1 LYSLASDHDGHVVQG
16 IIALSNSFRR
26 KSSLSRNAVFF
37 AVGAS
42 AFAFF
47 CSALTAYND
56 VVFSGL
62 HQFSLALM
70 LLSFVGVIAT
80 VFSNRSA
87 KETKLRIDPT
97 GEVTADGRK
106 VHRVIASRFENF
118 IHIESSGDREQAP
131 RKAHGKA
138 HGQAQGQAQGA
149 IPLIRRLGGTRRE
162 RILVAVVRNTTV
174 DLDFLSE
181 LSQLPNL
188 IVIDIQGCRVEADAW
203 SEFAYFDRLKH
214 LAVFGAMEGQSE
226 QDLYYSFPEV
236 KTILEPVLLVHSSPD
251 AV

>member
-1 LYSLASDHDGHVVQG
+1 
-16 IIALSNSFRR
+16 LSNSLRR

-37 AVGAS
+37 AAGAS

-87 KETKLRIDPT
+87 KEIKLRIDPT

-131 RKAHGKA
+131 GKA
-138 HGQAQGQAQGA
+138 LGA
-149 IPLIRRLGGTRRE
+149 IPLIRRLGATRRE

-236 KTILEPVLLVHSSPD
+236 KTIIEPVLLVHSSPD

>member
-1 LYSLASDHDGHVVQG
+1 M
-16 IIALSNSFRR
+16 SNSFRR

-87 KETKLRIDPT
+87 KEMKLRIDPT

-118 IHIESSGDREQAP
+118 IHFESSGDREQAP
-131 RKAHGKA
+131 
-138 HGQAQGQAQGA
+138 GQSQGA

-203 SEFAYFDRLKH
+203 SEFAYFDRLKY

-236 KTILEPVLLVHSSPD
+236 KTIIEPVLLVHSSPD

>member
-1 LYSLASDHDGHVVQG
+1 LPNSL
-16 IIALSNSFRR
+16 RR
-26 KSSLSRNAVFF
+26 KNSLSRYVVLF
-37 AVGAS
+37 AGGAS
-42 AFAFF
+42 AFAFV

-56 VVFSGL
+56 VIFSGL

-80 VFSNRSA
+80 VLSNRST
-87 KETKLRIDPT
+87 KEMNFRIEPT
-97 GEVTADGRK
+97 GEQTADGRK

-118 IHIESSGDREQAP
+118 IHLESSGDRE
-131 RKAHGKA
+131 RSRGS
-138 HGQAQGQAQGA
+138 
-149 IPLIRRLGGTRRE
+149 IPLIRRLSGKRRE
-162 RILVAVVRNTTV
+162 RIFVAVVRNTTI

-181 LSQLPNL
+181 LGQLGNL
-188 IVIDIQGCRVEADAW
+188 IVIDIQGCRVDADAW
-203 SEFAYFDRLKH
+203 SEFAYFDRLKY

-251 AV
+251 TV

>member
-1 LYSLASDHDGHVVQG
+1 MPNSL
-16 IIALSNSFRR
+16 RR
-26 KSSLSRNAVFF
+26 KNSLSRYVVLF
-37 AVGAS
+37 AGGAS
-42 AFAFF
+42 AFAFV

-56 VVFSGL
+56 VIFSGL

-80 VFSNRSA
+80 VLSNRST
-87 KETKLRIDPT
+87 KEMNFRIEPT
-97 GEVTADGRK
+97 GEQTADGRK

-118 IHIESSGDREQAP
+118 IHLESSGDRE
-131 RKAHGKA
+131 RGR
-138 HGQAQGQAQGA
+138 GS
-149 IPLIRRLGGTRRE
+149 IPLIRRLSGKRRE
-162 RILVAVVRNTTV
+162 RILVAVVRNTTI

-181 LSQLPNL
+181 LGQLGNL
-188 IVIDIQGCRVEADAW
+188 IVIDIQGCRVDADAW
-203 SEFAYFDRLKH
+203 SEFAYFDRLKY

-251 AV
+251 TV

>member
-1 LYSLASDHDGHVVQG
+1 MPNSL
-16 IIALSNSFRR
+16 RR
-26 KSSLSRNAVFF
+26 KNSLSRYVVLF
-37 AVGAS
+37 AGGAS
-42 AFAFF
+42 AFAFV

-56 VVFSGL
+56 VIFSGL

-80 VFSNRSA
+80 VLSNRST
-87 KETKLRIDPT
+87 KEMNFRIEPT
-97 GEVTADGRK
+97 GEQTADGRK

-118 IHIESSGDREQAP
+118 IHLESSGDRE
-131 RKAHGKA
+131 RSRGS
-138 HGQAQGQAQGA
+138 
-149 IPLIRRLGGTRRE
+149 IPLIRRLSGKRRE
-162 RILVAVVRNTTV
+162 RILVAVVRNTTI

-181 LSQLPNL
+181 LAQLANL
-188 IVIDIQGCRVEADAW
+188 IVIDIQGCRVDADAW
-203 SEFAYFDRLKH
+203 SEFAYFDRLKY

-251 AV
+251 TV

>member
-1 LYSLASDHDGHVVQG
+1 
-16 IIALSNSFRR
+16 
-26 KSSLSRNAVFF
+26 
-37 AVGAS
+37 
-42 AFAFF
+42 
-47 CSALTAYND
+47 
-56 VVFSGL
+56 
-62 HQFSLALM
+62 M

-87 KETKLRIDPT
+87 KEIKLRIDPT

-118 IHIESSGDREQAP
+118 IHIASSGDREQAP
-131 RKAHGKA
+131 GQAPGKA
-138 HGQAQGQAQGA
+138 PGQVQGA
-149 IPLIRRLGGTRRE
+149 IPLIRRLGATRRE

-236 KTILEPVLLVHSSPD
+236 KTIIEPVLLVHSSPD

>member
-1 LYSLASDHDGHVVQG
+1 
-16 IIALSNSFRR
+16 LSNSLRR

-37 AVGAS
+37 AAGAS

-87 KETKLRIDPT
+87 KEIKLRIDPT

-118 IHIESSGDREQAP
+118 IHIASSGDREQAP
-131 RKAHGKA
+131 GQA
-138 HGQAQGQAQGA
+138 HGQAHGKAQGA
-149 IPLIRRLGGTRRE
+149 IPLIRRLGATRRE

-203 SEFAYFDRLKH
+203 SEFAYFDRLKY

-236 KTILEPVLLVHSSPD
+236 KTIIEPVLLVHSSPD

>member
-1 LYSLASDHDGHVVQG
+1 LPNSL
-16 IIALSNSFRR
+16 RR
-26 KSSLSRNAVFF
+26 KNSLSRYVVLF
-37 AVGAS
+37 AGGAS
-42 AFAFF
+42 AFAFV

-56 VVFSGL
+56 VIFSGL

-80 VFSNRSA
+80 VLSNRSN
-87 KETKLRIDPT
+87 KEMNFRIEPT
-97 GEVTADGRK
+97 GEQTADGRK

-118 IHIESSGDREQAP
+118 IHLESSGDRERA
-131 RKAHGKA
+131 RGS
-138 HGQAQGQAQGA
+138 
-149 IPLIRRLGGTRRE
+149 IPLIRRLSGKRRE
-162 RILVAVVRNTTV
+162 RILVAVVRNTTI

-181 LSQLPNL
+181 LAQLGNL
-188 IVIDIQGCRVEADAW
+188 IVIDIQGCRVDADAW
-203 SEFAYFDRLKH
+203 SEFAYFDRLKY

-251 AV
+251 TV

>member
-1 LYSLASDHDGHVVQG
+1 M
-16 IIALSNSFRR
+16 SNSLRR

-37 AVGAS
+37 AAGAS

-87 KETKLRIDPT
+87 KEIKLRIDPT

-118 IHIESSGDREQAP
+118 IHIASSGDREQAP
-131 RKAHGKA
+131 EQAPEKA
-138 HGQAQGQAQGA
+138 HGQAHGQAHGKAQGA
-149 IPLIRRLGGTRRE
+149 IPLIRRLGATRRE

-236 KTILEPVLLVHSSPD
+236 KTIIEPVLLVHSSPD

>member
-1 LYSLASDHDGHVVQG
+1 MSS
-16 IIALSNSFRR
+16 SFRR
-26 KSSLSRNAVFF
+26 KSSLSLNAVFF
-37 AVGAS
+37 AAGAS

-87 KETKLRIDPT
+87 KEIKLRIDPT

-118 IHIESSGDREQAP
+118 IHIASSGDREQAP
-131 RKAHGKA
+131 GQA
-138 HGQAQGQAQGA
+138 HGQAHGKAQGA
-149 IPLIRRLGGTRRE
+149 IPLIRRLGATRRE

-236 KTILEPVLLVHSSPD
+236 KTIIEPVLLVHSSPD

>member
-1 LYSLASDHDGHVVQG
+1 
-16 IIALSNSFRR
+16 LSNSFRR

-56 VVFSGL
+56 VIFSGL

-87 KETKLRIDPT
+87 KEMKLRIDPT

-118 IHIESSGDREQAP
+118 IHVESSGDREQAP
-131 RKAHGKA
+131 
-138 HGQAQGQAQGA
+138 GQAPGQAQGA

-236 KTILEPVLLVHSSPD
+236 KTIIEPVLLVHSSPD

>member
-1 LYSLASDHDGHVVQG
+1 LPNSL
-16 IIALSNSFRR
+16 RR
-26 KSSLSRNAVFF
+26 KSSVSRYAVLF
-37 AVGAS
+37 AGGAS

-80 VFSNRSA
+80 VLSNRSA
-87 KETKLRIDPT
+87 KEMKVRIEPT
-97 GEVTADGRK
+97 GQEMADGRK

-118 IHIESSGDREQAP
+118 IHIESSGDREQA
-131 RKAHGKA
+131 
-138 HGQAQGQAQGA
+138 QGA
-149 IPLIRRLGGTRRE
+149 IPLIRRLSGKRRE

-181 LSQLPNL
+181 LGQLANL
-188 IVIDIQGCRVEADAW
+188 IVIDIQGCRVDADAW
-203 SEFAYFDRLKH
+203 SEFAYFDRLKY

-236 KTILEPVLLVHSSPD
+236 KTIIEPVLLVHSSPD
-251 AV
+251 TV

>member
-1 LYSLASDHDGHVVQG
+1 MPNSL
-16 IIALSNSFRR
+16 RR
-26 KSSLSRNAVFF
+26 KSSVSRYVVLF
-37 AVGAS
+37 AGGAS

-80 VFSNRSA
+80 VLSNRSA
-87 KETKLRIDPT
+87 KEMKVRIEPT
-97 GEVTADGRK
+97 GEEMADGRK

-118 IHIESSGDREQAP
+118 IHIESSADRE
-131 RKAHGKA
+131 
-138 HGQAQGQAQGA
+138 QAQGA
-149 IPLIRRLGGTRRE
+149 IPLIRRLSGKRRE

-181 LSQLPNL
+181 LGQLANL
-188 IVIDIQGCRVEADAW
+188 IVIDIQGCRVDADAW
-203 SEFAYFDRLKH
+203 SEFAYFDRLKY

-236 KTILEPVLLVHSSPD
+236 KTIIEPVLLVHSSPD
-251 AV
+251 TV

>member
-1 LYSLASDHDGHVVQG
+1 
-16 IIALSNSFRR
+16 LSNSLRR

-37 AVGAS
+37 AAGAS

-87 KETKLRIDPT
+87 KEIKLRIDPT

-118 IHIESSGDREQAP
+118 IHIESSGDREQA
-131 RKAHGKA
+131 HGK
-138 HGQAQGQAQGA
+138 AQGA
-149 IPLIRRLGGTRRE
+149 IPLIRRLGATRRE

-236 KTILEPVLLVHSSPD
+236 KTIIEPVLLVHSSPD

>member
-1 LYSLASDHDGHVVQG
+1 VVDVESAVALYSLASDHDGHVVQG

-56 VVFSGL
+56 VIFSGL

-87 KETKLRIDPT
+87 KEMKLRIDPT

-118 IHIESSGDREQAP
+118 IHIESSGDR
-131 RKAHGKA
+131 
-138 HGQAQGQAQGA
+138 GQAQGQAQGA

-236 KTILEPVLLVHSSPD
+236 KTIIEPVLLVHSSPD

>member
-1 LYSLASDHDGHVVQG
+1 MPNSL
-16 IIALSNSFRR
+16 RR
-26 KSSLSRNAVFF
+26 KNSLSRYVVLF
-37 AVGAS
+37 AGGAS
-42 AFAFF
+42 AFAFV

-56 VVFSGL
+56 VIFSGL

-80 VFSNRSA
+80 VLSNRSN
-87 KETKLRIDPT
+87 KEMNFRIEPT
-97 GEVTADGRK
+97 GEQTADGRK

-118 IHIESSGDREQAP
+118 IHLESSGDRE
-131 RKAHGKA
+131 RSRGS
-138 HGQAQGQAQGA
+138 
-149 IPLIRRLGGTRRE
+149 IPLIRRLSGKRRE
-162 RILVAVVRNTTV
+162 RIFVAVVRNTTI

-181 LSQLPNL
+181 LGQLGNL
-188 IVIDIQGCRVEADAW
+188 IVIDIQGCRVDADAW
-203 SEFAYFDRLKH
+203 SEFAYFDRLKY

-251 AV
+251 TV

>member
-1 LYSLASDHDGHVVQG
+1 MYSFASDHDGHVVQG

-37 AVGAS
+37 AAGAS

-87 KETKLRIDPT
+87 KEIKLRIDPT

-118 IHIESSGDREQAP
+118 IHIASSGDREQAP
-131 RKAHGKA
+131 EKA
-138 HGQAQGQAQGA
+138 HGQAPGKAQGA
-149 IPLIRRLGGTRRE
+149 IPLIRRLGATRRE

-174 DLDFLSE
+174 ELDFLSE
-181 LSQLPNL
+181 RSQLPNL

-236 KTILEPVLLVHSSPD
+236 KTIIEPVLLVHSSPD

>member
-1 LYSLASDHDGHVVQG
+1 
-16 IIALSNSFRR
+16 LSNSLRR

-37 AVGAS
+37 AAGAS

-47 CSALTAYND
+47 CSALAAYND

-87 KETKLRIDPT
+87 KEIKLRIDPT

-118 IHIESSGDREQAP
+118 IHIASSGDREQAP
-131 RKAHGKA
+131 GQA
-138 HGQAQGQAQGA
+138 HGQAHGKAQGA
-149 IPLIRRLGGTRRE
+149 IPLIRRLGATRRE

-236 KTILEPVLLVHSSPD
+236 KTIIEPVLLVHSSPD

>member
-1 LYSLASDHDGHVVQG
+1 
-16 IIALSNSFRR
+16 
-26 KSSLSRNAVFF
+26 
-37 AVGAS
+37 
-42 AFAFF
+42 
-47 CSALTAYND
+47 
-56 VVFSGL
+56 
-62 HQFSLALM
+62 M

-87 KETKLRIDPT
+87 KEIKLRIDPT

-118 IHIESSGDREQAP
+118 IHIASSGDREQA
-131 RKAHGKA
+131 HGK
-138 HGQAQGQAQGA
+138 AQGA
-149 IPLIRRLGGTRRE
+149 IPLIRRLGATRRE

-236 KTILEPVLLVHSSPD
+236 KTIIEPVLLVHSSPD

>member
-1 LYSLASDHDGHVVQG
+1 MVL
-16 IIALSNSFRR
+16 
-26 KSSLSRNAVFF
+26 F

-87 KETKLRIDPT
+87 KEIKFRIEPT
-97 GEVTADGRK
+97 LEETADGRK

-118 IHIESSGDREQAP
+118 IHIESSGDRERAPGQAP
-131 RKAHGKA
+131 GKA
-138 HGQAQGQAQGA
+138 PGQAQGA
-149 IPLIRRLGGTRRE
+149 IPLIRKLSGKRRE
-162 RILVAVVRNTTV
+162 RIHVAVVRNTTV

-181 LSQLPNL
+181 LRQLANL
-188 IVIDIQGCRVEADAW
+188 IVIDIQGCRVDADAW
-203 SEFAYFDRLKH
+203 SEFAYFDRLKY

-226 QDLYYSFPEV
+226 QELYYSFPEV
-236 KTILEPVLLVHSSPD
+236 KTIIELVLLVHSSSD
-251 AV
+251 TV

>member
-1 LYSLASDHDGHVVQG
+1 M
-16 IIALSNSFRR
+16 SNSFRR

-87 KETKLRIDPT
+87 KEMKLRIDPT

-118 IHIESSGDREQAP
+118 IHIESSGDREQAQ
-131 RKAHGKA
+131 
-138 HGQAQGQAQGA
+138 GQAQGQAPGQAQGA

-236 KTILEPVLLVHSSPD
+236 KTIIEPVLLVHSSPD

>member
-1 LYSLASDHDGHVVQG
+1 MPNSL
-16 IIALSNSFRR
+16 RR
-26 KSSLSRNAVFF
+26 KNSLSRYVVLF
-37 AVGAS
+37 AGGAS
-42 AFAFF
+42 AFAFV

-56 VVFSGL
+56 VIFSGL

-80 VFSNRSA
+80 VLSNRST
-87 KETKLRIDPT
+87 KEMNFRIEPT
-97 GEVTADGRK
+97 GEQTADGRK

-118 IHIESSGDREQAP
+118 IHLESSGDRE
-131 RKAHGKA
+131 RGR
-138 HGQAQGQAQGA
+138 GS
-149 IPLIRRLGGTRRE
+149 IPLIRRLSGKRRE
-162 RILVAVVRNTTV
+162 RILVAVVRNTTI

-181 LSQLPNL
+181 LAQLANL
-188 IVIDIQGCRVEADAW
+188 IVIDIQGCRVDADAW
-203 SEFAYFDRLKH
+203 SEFAYFDRLKY

-251 AV
+251 TV

>member
-1 LYSLASDHDGHVVQG
+1 M
-16 IIALSNSFRR
+16 SNSLRR

-37 AVGAS
+37 AAGAS

-87 KETKLRIDPT
+87 KEIKLRIDPT

-118 IHIESSGDREQAP
+118 IHIASSGDREQAP
-131 RKAHGKA
+131 GQA
-138 HGQAQGQAQGA
+138 HGQAHGKAQGA
-149 IPLIRRLGGTRRE
+149 IPLIRRLGATRRE

-236 KTILEPVLLVHSSPD
+236 KTIIEPVLLVHSSPD

>member
-1 LYSLASDHDGHVVQG
+1 M
-16 IIALSNSFRR
+16 SNSFRR
-26 KSSLSRNAVFF
+26 KSSLSRNVVLF
-37 AVGAS
+37 AGGAS

-87 KETKLRIDPT
+87 KEVKFRIEPT
-97 GEVTADGRK
+97 GEEMADGRK

-118 IHIESSGDREQAP
+118 IHLESSGDREQAP
-131 RKAHGKA
+131 GKA
-138 HGQAQGQAQGA
+138 PGQAPGKAQGA
-149 IPLIRRLGGTRRE
+149 IPLIRRLSGKRRE

-181 LSQLPNL
+181 LSQLANL
-188 IVIDIQGCRVEADAW
+188 IVIDIQGCRVDADAW
-203 SEFAYFDRLKH
+203 SEFAYFDRLKY

-236 KTILEPVLLVHSSPD
+236 KTIIEPVLLVHSSPD
-251 AV
+251 TV

>member
-1 LYSLASDHDGHVVQG
+1 MVL
-16 IIALSNSFRR
+16 
-26 KSSLSRNAVFF
+26 F

-80 VFSNRSA
+80 VFSNRSG
-87 KETKLRIDPT
+87 KEIKFRIEPT
-97 GEVTADGRK
+97 LEETADGRK

-118 IHIESSGDREQAP
+118 IHIESSGDRERAPGQAP
-131 RKAHGKA
+131 GKA
-138 HGQAQGQAQGA
+138 PGQAQGA
-149 IPLIRRLGGTRRE
+149 IPLIRRLSGKRRE
-162 RILVAVVRNTTV
+162 RIHVAVVRNTTV

-181 LSQLPNL
+181 LRQLANL
-188 IVIDIQGCRVEADAW
+188 IVIDIQGCRVDAEAW
-203 SEFAYFDRLKH
+203 SEFAYLDRLKY

-236 KTILEPVLLVHSSPD
+236 KTIIEPVLLVHSSPD
-251 AV
+251 TV

>member
-1 LYSLASDHDGHVVQG
+1 
-16 IIALSNSFRR
+16 LSNSFRR

-87 KETKLRIDPT
+87 KEMKLRIDPT

-118 IHIESSGDREQAP
+118 IHIESSGDREQAQ
-131 RKAHGKA
+131 
-138 HGQAQGQAQGA
+138 GQAQGQAPGQAQGA

-236 KTILEPVLLVHSSPD
+236 KTIIEPVLLVHSSPD

>member
-1 LYSLASDHDGHVVQG
+1 MPNSL
-16 IIALSNSFRR
+16 RR
-26 KSSLSRNAVFF
+26 KNSLSRYVVLF
-37 AVGAS
+37 AGGAS
-42 AFAFF
+42 AFAFV

-56 VVFSGL
+56 VIFSGL

-80 VFSNRSA
+80 VLSNRST
-87 KETKLRIDPT
+87 KEMNFRIEPT
-97 GEVTADGRK
+97 GEQTADGRK

-118 IHIESSGDREQAP
+118 IHLESSGDRE
-131 RKAHGKA
+131 RSRGS
-138 HGQAQGQAQGA
+138 
-149 IPLIRRLGGTRRE
+149 IPLIRRLSGKRRE
-162 RILVAVVRNTTV
+162 RIFVAVVRNTTI

-181 LSQLPNL
+181 LGQLGNL
-188 IVIDIQGCRVEADAW
+188 IVIDIQGCRVDADAW
-203 SEFAYFDRLKH
+203 SEFAYFDRLKY

-251 AV
+251 TV

>member
-1 LYSLASDHDGHVVQG
+1 M
-16 IIALSNSFRR
+16 SNSFRR
-26 KSSLSRNAVFF
+26 KSSLSRNVVLF
-37 AVGAS
+37 AGGAS

-87 KETKLRIDPT
+87 KEVKFRIEPT
-97 GEVTADGRK
+97 GEEMADGRK

-118 IHIESSGDREQAP
+118 IHLESSGDREQAP
-131 RKAHGKA
+131 GK
-138 HGQAQGQAQGA
+138 AQGA
-149 IPLIRRLGGTRRE
+149 IPLIRRLSGKRRE

-181 LSQLPNL
+181 LSQLANL
-188 IVIDIQGCRVEADAW
+188 IVIDIQGCRVDADAW
-203 SEFAYFDRLKH
+203 SEFAYFDRLKY

-236 KTILEPVLLVHSSPD
+236 KTIIEPVLLVHSSPD
-251 AV
+251 TV